1 MTSGVRVRRAECRPE
16 RLDEVRAA
24 GFVHVEWEWSWNG
37 AGSSP
42 VPSAG
47 ELASA
52 ARALAGAG
60 LTCSVAGPTGISV
73 AEKVDPLRAVSTRLW
88 RELYQAAGELGAR
101 WVVLELG
108 QARCAPDETEKRR
121 RRIDLA
127 RPALHAI
134 LEGSDGGPLL
144 LVENQ
149 RRLDPVLGRTY
160 LGDHAADLVHL
171 LDGLPPER
179 AGIMF
184 DAGHPLI
191 GQDPLAFLEGV
202 DPWIRAVALHAND
215 GVRDEHRAL
224 EPGDVDRHPA
234 YWHGLARRAA
244 GLPVVVEIDD
254 LDAARSCWHTFS
266 HLP

>member
-1 MTSGVRVRRAECRPE
+1 MTPGVRLRRTELRPE
-16 RLDEVRAA
+16 RLEEVRAR

-37 AGSSP
+37 VGSTP
-42 VPSAG
+42 VPSVG
-47 ELASA
+47 ELADA
-52 ARALAGAG
+52 VQALANAG

-108 QARCAPDETEKRR
+108 QARCAPDKPETRR

-134 LEGSDGGPLL
+134 LEGSGGGPLL

-149 RRLDPVLGRTY
+149 RRLDPALGRAY
-160 LGDHAADLVHL
+160 LGDDAADLVYL
-171 LDGLPPER
+171 LDGFPPDR

-202 DPWIRAVALHAND
+202 DSWIRAVALHAN
-215 GVRDEHRAL
+215 GGLRDEHRAL

-234 YWHGLARRAA
+234 YWLRLARRAA
-244 GLPVVVEIDD
+244 ELPMVVEIDD
-254 LDAARSCWHTFS
+254 LDAALRCWQIFS
-266 HLP
+266 HLA